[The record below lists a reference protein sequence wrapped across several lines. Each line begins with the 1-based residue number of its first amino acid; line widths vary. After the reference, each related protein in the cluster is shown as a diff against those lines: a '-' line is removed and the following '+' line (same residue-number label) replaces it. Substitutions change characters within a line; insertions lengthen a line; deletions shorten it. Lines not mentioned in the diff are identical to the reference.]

1 MMNKT
6 MNKSKKQIYDFIK
19 KTFSTYTFDRMEN
32 YQRDINFLDYD
43 DFMEHQ
49 FKTINNLDDNK
60 AKQIADL
67 CSMIGNDEICLCDEE
82 SCVEF
87 TAYTI
92 YWQRVLD
99 DDGNIDQIESK
110 LVIMNPR

>member
-1 MMNKT
+1 MNK
-6 MNKSKKQIYDFIK
+6 NKKYIYDFIE
-19 KTFSTYTFDRMEN
+19 KTFSTYTFDRMER
-32 YQRDINFLDYD
+32 YQSDINFVDYD

-49 FKTINNLDDNK
+49 LNSIIKLNDNK

-92 YWQRVLD
+92 YWQRVFD
-99 DDGNIDQIESK
+99 ENDNIDEIESK
-110 LVIMNPR
+110 LTIMNPR